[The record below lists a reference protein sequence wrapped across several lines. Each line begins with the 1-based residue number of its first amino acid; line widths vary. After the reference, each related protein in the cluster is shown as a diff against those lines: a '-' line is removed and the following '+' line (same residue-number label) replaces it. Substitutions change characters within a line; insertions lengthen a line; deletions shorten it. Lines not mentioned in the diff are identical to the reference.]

1 MWIDMGGRPA
11 LHSLDKDDLPVGLLT
26 GCRKVR
32 ELVPRV
38 RRARFQRESLPSL
51 LGLPDGGDTVGP
63 SDWEFWD
70 MLVIMT
76 VAESSMQ

>member
-1 MWIDMGGRPA
+1 MDGHGKGA
-11 LHSLDKDDLPVGLLT
+11 LHRLDEDDIPVGLLT

-38 RRARFQRESLPSL
+38 RRARFQRESLPSR
-51 LGLPDGGDTVGP
+51 LGLPKGEDSVGP

-76 VAESSMQ
+76 VVRQ